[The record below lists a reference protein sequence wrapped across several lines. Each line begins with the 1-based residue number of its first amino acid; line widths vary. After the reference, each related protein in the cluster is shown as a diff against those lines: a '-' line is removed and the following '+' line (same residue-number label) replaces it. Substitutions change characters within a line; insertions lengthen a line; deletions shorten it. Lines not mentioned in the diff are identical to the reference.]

1 MKMKLIK
8 EFVHDD
14 RQFFTELLKGHIDN
28 IEKFLDQLN
37 LDFNTINV
45 KYYQDD
51 QGLLYKHI
59 YVNGKRTCIQQL
71 TGEYKRYIYDF

>member
-1 MKMKLIK
+1 MKLIG
-8 EFVHDD
+8 ELFHDE

-45 KYYQDD
+45 RYYQDD
-51 QGLLYKHI
+51 QGLLYK
-59 YVNGKRTCIQQL
+59 
-71 TGEYKRYIYDF
+71 YIYMLMGKERTFNN